1 MGKAER
7 MKEIREAIDAGNQA
21 LLKLKEAKEK
31 LISAQNW
38 GIFDMFAG
46 GLLVSYVKRSRIQQA
61 SDCISE
67 AKGSLMR
74 FKRELGDLS
83 QVESLGIDVGGFLAF
98 SDYFFDGVIVDY
110 LVQRKISEA
119 EHQVDESI
127 LKLESLLRELRCL
140 ETDDASDDQI

>member
-1 MGKAER
+1 MGKTER
-7 MKEIREAIDAGNQA
+7 MKDIREAIDAGNRA
-21 LLKLKEAKEK
+21 LSKLKEAREK
-31 LISAQNW
+31 LKSAQNW

-46 GLLVSYVKRSRIQQA
+46 GMLVSYVKRSRIQQA

-98 SDYFFDGVIVDY
+98 ADYFFDGVIADY

-119 EHQVDESI
+119 ENQVDGAILKMESI
-127 LKLESLLRELRCL
+127 LKELRCL
-140 ETDDASDDQI
+140 ETDAASGE

>member
-46 GLLVSYVKRSRIQQA
+46 GLLVSYVKRSRFSRHPTAFPKQR
-61 SDCISE
+61 E
-67 AKGSLMR
+67 ALCVLK
-74 FKRELGDLS
+74 ENW
-83 QVESLGIDVGGFLAF
+83 GIFP
-98 SDYFFDGVIVDY
+98 
-110 LVQRKISEA
+110 R
-119 EHQVDESI
+119 
-127 LKLESLLRELRCL
+127 
-140 ETDDASDDQI
+140 